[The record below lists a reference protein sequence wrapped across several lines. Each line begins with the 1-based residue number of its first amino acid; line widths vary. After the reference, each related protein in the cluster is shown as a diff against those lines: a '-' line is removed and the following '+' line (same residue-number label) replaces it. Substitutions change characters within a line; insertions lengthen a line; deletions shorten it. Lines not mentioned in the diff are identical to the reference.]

1 MEDNRAETRKKNKK
15 KKRRRGGFVGFLI
28 IAFVL
33 VIAVNLLLSNDSRL
47 ETTIVRQ
54 GSEEDLISAD
64 GYIFRE
70 QSVITAPADGYV
82 YCEAAEDERVSA
94 GEAVMYIYKTEINL
108 SAMGELKAVEEKIK
122 ELSEGI
128 RTSEVYSSDTAKIEQ
143 NIAQSLR
150 GVSRLG
156 AKGNMEKLAEISKTV
171 NDLIEKRRIILG
183 EIQPTDRNR
192 ELEELKKQKAELEQK
207 YNIERT
213 IIHSPK
219 TGAFTSRVDGLEE
232 KLSPAA
238 LEGISLD
245 YIKELDKLSAEAKNV
260 QKAAS
265 GQPVG
270 KIVNNFAWSLAVVT
284 QKDKI
289 EGIAVGDSLQLR
301 FPDVGIETVAGKV
314 SRITPEQSGKV
325 ILIIDSNKYIDNIYS
340 SSRVKAELIRNS
352 YEGFRIPAKS
362 LRMTDGEMGVYV
374 IRSNKGRFV
383 PVELLYNAGSWV
395 VVREITESAEHPKV
409 LKLYDELIISGKDIF
424 EGKVVR

>member
-1 MEDNRAETRKKNKK
+1 MEEKRAETRKRNKRKNH
-15 KKRRRGGFVGFLI
+15 RGGFVGVLI
-28 IAFVL
+28 IAFAL
-33 VIAVNLLLSNDSRL
+33 VIVVNLLLSNDSRL

-54 GSEEDLISAD
+54 GSEEDLISTR

-70 QSVITAPADGYV
+70 QTVISAPADGYV
-82 YCEAAEDERVSA
+82 YCEAAEDERVGA

-108 SAMGELKAVEEKIK
+108 SAMSELKAVEEKIK

-156 AKGNMEKLAEISKTV
+156 AKGNLEKLAEISKTV
-171 NDLIEKRRIILG
+171 NSLIEKRRVISG
-183 EIQPTDRNR
+183 EIQPTDRSR

-238 LEGISLD
+238 LDGINLD
-245 YIKELDKLSAEAKNV
+245 YIKELDKLSAEPKNV
-260 QKAAS
+260 QKATS
-265 GQPVG
+265 GEPVG
-270 KIVNNFAWSLAVVT
+270 KIVNNFAWSLAVVAET
-284 QKDKI
+284 DKI
-289 EGIAVGDSLQLR
+289 EGIAVGDNLQIR
-301 FPDVGIETVAGKV
+301 FPDVGIETVSGRV

-340 SSRVKAELIRNS
+340 SSKVKAELIRNS

-374 IRSNKGRFV
+374 IRSNKARFV

-395 VVREITESAEHPKV
+395 VVREQMESAEHPKV
-409 LKLYDELIISGKDIF
+409 LKLYDELIINGKDIY